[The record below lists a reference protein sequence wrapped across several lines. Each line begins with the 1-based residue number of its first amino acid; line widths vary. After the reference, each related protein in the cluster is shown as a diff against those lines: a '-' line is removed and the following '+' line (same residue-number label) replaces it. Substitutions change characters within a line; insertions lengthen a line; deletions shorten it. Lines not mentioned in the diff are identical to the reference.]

1 MIKKVKP
8 DLIITYTIKPN
19 LYGGTIARILN
30 KQYAINITGL
40 GTAFQNEGFLK
51 KMVVNWYKF
60 VCKKV
65 KVVFFE
71 NVGNKDVFT
80 SNKILKED
88 KCICLNGAGVNL
100 EDFPFKPYPENE
112 DILHFLFIGRIM
124 KEKGIEE
131 LFYAINRLKEE
142 GYPVVLDILGGYED
156 NYKEQIDEYVNNGIV
171 NYYGYQSDVRP
182 FIEKAHCFVLPSYH
196 EGMANTLL
204 ENASMGR
211 PLITSN
217 IHGCLEAIHDNG
229 YLCKVKDQE
238 DLYKKMKEFLEL
250 NHSER
255 VQMGFNSRKHVEEVF
270 DKRKVV
276 EKTMKGVGL

>member
-1 MIKKVKP
+1 
-8 DLIITYTIKPN
+8 
-19 LYGGTIARILN
+19 
-30 KQYAINITGL
+30 
-40 GTAFQNEGFLK
+40 
-51 KMVVNWYKF
+51 
-60 VCKKV
+60 
-65 KVVFFE
+65 
-71 NVGNKDVFT
+71 
-80 SNKILKED
+80 
-88 KCICLNGAGVNL
+88 
-100 EDFPFKPYPENE
+100 
-112 DILHFLFIGRIM
+112 M